1 MRAAGEATKIDIFF
15 AENIIKYM
23 MKQFTAIY
31 KKSGKWYLGWI
42 EEIPGVNTQG
52 KTLKE
57 AKENLKEALLLI
69 LETNKFLNRK
79 ELSKSKFIREPLS
92 ISL

>member
-1 MRAAGEATKIDIFF
+1 MV
-15 AENIIKYM
+15 
-23 MKQFTAIY
+23 KQFTAIY

-52 KTLKE
+52 RTLKE
-57 AKENLKEALLLI
+57 TKENLKEALLLI
-69 LETNKFLNRK
+69 LETNRFLNRK

-92 ISL
+92 ISV

>member
-1 MRAAGEATKIDIFF
+1 MAR
-15 AENIIKYM
+15 
-23 MKQFTAIY
+23 QFTAIY

-42 EEIPGVNTQG
+42 EEIPGANTQG

-69 LETNKFLNRK
+69 LETNKLLNKK
-79 ELSKSKFIREPLS
+79 ELSKGKIIREPLLV
-92 ISL
+92 SL

>member
-1 MRAAGEATKIDIFF
+1 MV
-15 AENIIKYM
+15 
-23 MKQFTAIY
+23 KQFTAIY

-42 EEIPGVNTQG
+42 EEISGVNTQG

-69 LETNKFLNRK
+69 LETNRFLNNK
-79 ELSKSKFIREPLS
+79 EVSGGRVIREPLS
-92 ISL
+92 VSI